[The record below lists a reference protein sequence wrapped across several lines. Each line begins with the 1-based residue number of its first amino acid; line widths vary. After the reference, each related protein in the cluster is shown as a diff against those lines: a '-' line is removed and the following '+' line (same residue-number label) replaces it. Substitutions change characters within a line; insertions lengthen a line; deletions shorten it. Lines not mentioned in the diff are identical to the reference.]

1 MATAENKQLLQ
12 DIFAATAR
20 GDSRPLV
27 EAMADDFRWIISGNG
42 RWSRTYDGKPA
53 VLTELFPV
61 LRERIK
67 GRIKMIPQRVI
78 ADGDHVVVE
87 ARGDNVT
94 KAGQRY
100 DNSYCFVFRV
110 TGGKLAEVTEYMDT
124 ELVTAALG
132 APNGLTASAAD
143 LFR

>member
-1 MATAENKQLLQ
+1 MGTAKNKQLLQ
-12 DIFAATAR
+12 DVFAATAR

-27 EAMADDFRWIISGNG
+27 DAMANDFRWTIAGNG
-42 RWSRTYDGKPA
+42 RWSRSYDGKQA

-61 LRERIK
+61 LRERIE
-67 GRIKMIPQRVI
+67 GRIKMIPQRI
-78 ADGDHVVVE
+78 LADGDHVVVE

-94 KAGQRY
+94 KTGARY

-110 TGGKLAEVTEYMDT
+110 ADGKLAEVTEYMDT

-132 APNGLTASAAD
+132 APGS
-143 LFR
+143 